1 MFDRLV
7 RHSLNNCRAPGG
19 REQCE
24 TFGERIVPGLTD
36 ASAACPAC
44 WLPESARKAPGN
56 ALELARQLRFG
67 IGTVI
72 VAAGCSPWRDSF
84 RLEALDSGH
93 FSGGLTLGCLVVQI
107 VPIMR
112 DEKLKRATAD
122 SAEQFAGGQ
131 DEASRKYPSTRSIC
145 SA

>member
-1 MFDRLV
+1 
-7 RHSLNNCRAPGG
+7 
-19 REQCE
+19 
-24 TFGERIVPGLTD
+24 LTD
-36 ASAACPAC
+36 AGAACPAC
-44 WLPESARKAPGN
+44 WLPDSAGKAGGN
-56 ALELARQLRFG
+56 AFELAQQLRFG
-67 IGTVI
+67 IGPVI
-72 VAAGCSPWRDSF
+72 GADGCSSWRDSF

-93 FSGGLTLGCLVVQI
+93 FSGGLALGCLVVQI

-112 DEKLKRATAD
+112 DEKLKRATAN

>member
-1 MFDRLV
+1 
-7 RHSLNNCRAPGG
+7 
-19 REQCE
+19 
-24 TFGERIVPGLTD
+24 LTD

-44 WLPESARKAPGN
+44 WLSDSARKARGN
-56 ALELARQLRFG
+56 AFELAQQLRFG

-72 VAAGCSPWRDSF
+72 GADGCSSWRHSF

-93 FSGGLTLGCLVVQI
+93 FSGGLALGGLVVQI

-112 DEKLKRATAD
+112 DEKLKRATAN

-131 DEASRKYPSTRSIC
+131 DEASRKYLSTRSIC